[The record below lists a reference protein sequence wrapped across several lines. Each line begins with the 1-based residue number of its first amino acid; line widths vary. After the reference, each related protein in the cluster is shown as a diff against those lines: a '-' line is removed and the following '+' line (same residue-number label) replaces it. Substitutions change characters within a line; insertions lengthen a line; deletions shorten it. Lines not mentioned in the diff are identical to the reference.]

1 MNKGNKGFVNLGNTC
16 YMNSALQCLSHL
28 DILHPTNKELQK
40 DINSSSNDDFEITIK
55 WFELQKQMWND
66 EPGPINTT
74 EFLRKFIQKCQKGN
88 IYFESFMQNDV
99 SEFLIIFMD
108 MLHNEISREV
118 SISHSGKPQNTM
130 DQLQIKSIDTWSRFF
145 NNHYSSLIKNCYCQI
160 LSITNCPECNYTTTN
175 HDPLMIISLTLE
187 DEYTNIY
194 DCLDE
199 YTKTYQLD
207 GDNEWRCDRCKNLV
221 QSKKTNQFWNLS
233 PIIVILIKQYDTLMK
248 KTNKIDFPLLLDMDD
263 YCLNYKNN
271 SLNYSLQGMC
281 IQNGG
286 LGGGHYYAIC
296 KNDLDNKY
304 RIYNDTNVR
313 DISEEDVLNEMPYC
327 LFYKRV

>member
-1 MNKGNKGFVNLGNTC
+1 
-16 YMNSALQCLSHL
+16 
-28 DILHPTNKELQK
+28 
-40 DINSSSNDDFEITIK
+40 
-55 WFELQKQMWND
+55 
-66 EPGPINTT
+66 
-74 EFLRKFIQKCQKGN
+74 
-88 IYFESFMQNDV
+88 
-99 SEFLIIFMD
+99 
-108 MLHNEISREV
+108 
-118 SISHSGKPQNTM
+118 
-130 DQLQIKSIDTWSRFF
+130 
-145 NNHYSSLIKNCYCQI
+145 
-160 LSITNCPECNYTTTN
+160 
-175 HDPLMIISLTLE
+175 MIISLTLE

-207 GDNEWRCDRCKNLV
+207 DENEWRCDRCKNLV
-221 QSKKTNQFWNLS
+221 QSKKKNQFWNLS

-281 IQNGG
+281 IQNGS

-296 KNDLDNKY
+296 KNNLDNKY